1 MKRFIPHILMLWICA
16 GLVLASCGD
25 VTHTINVTAPDAL
38 DICGL
43 YVSKSGADTYGE
55 NQLKDGATLAAKAE
69 TTLEVPEGGNYDL
82 KMVSCDGQEAVLPV
96 TVP

>member
-1 MKRFIPHILMLWICA
+1 MKRFIPLTLVLLMCASLMLT
-16 GLVLASCGD
+16 GCGS

-43 YVSKSGADTYGE
+43 YVSKSGADAYGE
-55 NQLKDGATLAAKAE
+55 NQLKDGATLAAKGE
-69 TTLEVPEGGNYDL
+69 TKLEVPAGGNYDL
-82 KMVSCDGQEAVLPV
+82 KMVGCDGQEAVLPV